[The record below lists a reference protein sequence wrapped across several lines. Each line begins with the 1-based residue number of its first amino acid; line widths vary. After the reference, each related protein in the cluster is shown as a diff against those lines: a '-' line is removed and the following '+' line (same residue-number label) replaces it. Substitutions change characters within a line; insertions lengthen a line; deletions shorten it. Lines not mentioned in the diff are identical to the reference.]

1 MATIRASCPT
11 CGDVE
16 LTTADVRVRV
26 CMDDDRGEYLF
37 RCPICR
43 MAVVKGAEA
52 RTIDLLVASGV
63 ALDTWSL
70 PAELQEPHYG
80 APITHDDLLDFH
92 AILQDEDLLATALET
107 IHGGR

>member
-26 CMDDDRGEYLF
+26 CINDDRGEYSF

-43 MAVVKGAEA
+43 MTVVKGAEP

-70 PAELQEPHYG
+70 PAELSEPREG

-92 AILQDEDLLATALET
+92 ALLEDDSSLAAALAALLE
-107 IHGGR
+107 R